1 MAKDSD
7 FDYDGVRDKN
17 DPKAKAQAIKHKQ
30 EHLYCLADER
40 KTVRINLIL
49 I

>member
-1 MAKDSD
+1 MAKEQDYE
-7 FDYDGVRDKN
+7 FDTIRDMN

-40 KTVRINLIL
+40 KTVKINQI